1 MVQPQYPPPGPK
13 EPPESLPFNPSA
25 LNHDNRIN
33 QPPPPYMLPHSKETR
48 HDNGMK
54 RPYVSSSVELNGKN
68 NTFSRKSIPQ
78 GPVGH
83 FANAHTRKS
92 GVDEGNDNQEMN
104 RFAEFNGMQGHE
116 HSGGWFIPSLTF
128 ILT

>member
-1 MVQPQYPPPGPK
+1 
-13 EPPESLPFNPSA
+13 
-25 LNHDNRIN
+25 
-33 QPPPPYMLPHSKETR
+33 
-48 HDNGMK
+48 MK
-54 RPYVSSSVELNGKN
+54 RPYVSPSVELNGKN

-104 RFAEFNGMQGHE
+104 RFTEFNGMQGHE
-116 HSGGWFIPSLTF
+116 HSCGSVHSKSDVHVDLDDFTSAYMDDLDVITKL
-128 ILT
+128 